1 MYVSRRIIDYGLIW
15 IYKGREFTYIVH
27 NVKIVPAFKIIKK
40 TYFCF
45 YYLETPLK
53 HEIKVRSNSVLD
65 KKCITNLVIKRHQ
78 ESRNFVLPLFLAS
91 FNILFE
97 AVVHDTQKKMSRTNG
112 KYLFLYLIFR
122 SISWMTELI
131 SISGW
136 FKTYLIDL

>member
-1 MYVSRRIIDYGLIW
+1 M
-15 IYKGREFTYIVH
+15 
-27 NVKIVPAFKIIKK
+27 IKK
-40 TYFCF
+40 TYFYF
-45 YYLETPLK
+45 YMILETPLK
-53 HEIKVRSNSVLD
+53 YEIKVRSNSVLD
-65 KKCITNLVIKRHQ
+65 KKYITNLLIKRHQ

-131 SISGW
+131 SISG
-136 FKTYLIDL
+136 